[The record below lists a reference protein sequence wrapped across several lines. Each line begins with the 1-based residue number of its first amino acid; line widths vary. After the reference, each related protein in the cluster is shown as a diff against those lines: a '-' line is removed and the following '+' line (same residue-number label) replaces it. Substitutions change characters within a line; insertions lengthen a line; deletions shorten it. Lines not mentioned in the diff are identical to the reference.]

1 MSGGSMNYLYIL
13 VRDAEFHTHSPER
26 KAFREHLMLVA
37 NALRAIEWNDSGDGD
52 DQEVH
57 NIMACISLSVSEN
70 DMLRA
75 ENARL
80 RADVPVY
87 SSEIERLRE
96 EMPVAESLRVDAKCA
111 EIERDEARA
120 AVWKQAKEI
129 ADLRAEVERLR
140 EALSWYADQ
149 RNHFPVE
156 RRNPGDPDPA
166 VIFLEEPPIMSDGG
180 KRARNALWAKP

>member
-87 SSEIERLRE
+87 SSEIERLR
-96 EMPVAESLRVDAKCA
+96 A
-111 EIERDEARA
+111 ERDEARA
-120 AVWKQAKEI
+120 YIES
-129 ADLRAEVERLR
+129 RRR
-140 EALSWYADQ
+140 EA
-149 RNHFPVE
+149 
-156 RRNPGDPDPA
+156 
-166 VIFLEEPPIMSDGG
+166 
-180 KRARNALWAKP
+180 KP

>member
-1 MSGGSMNYLYIL
+1 MSGGSMNHLYHL
-13 VRDAEFHTHSPER
+13 VRDAEFDAHSPER
-26 KAFREHLMLVA
+26 EAFRKHLALVA
-37 NALRAIEWNDSGDGD
+37 NALRSIEWNDSGDGD

-87 SSEIERLRE
+87 SSEIERLRG

-120 AVWKQAKEI
+120 VVWKQAKDN
-129 ADLRAEVERLR
+129 ADLLAEVERLR
-140 EALSWYADQ
+140 AERDEARAYIES
-149 RNHFPVE
+149 
-156 RRNPGDPDPA
+156 RRR
-166 VIFLEEPPIMSDGG
+166 E
-180 KRARNALWAKP
+180 AKP